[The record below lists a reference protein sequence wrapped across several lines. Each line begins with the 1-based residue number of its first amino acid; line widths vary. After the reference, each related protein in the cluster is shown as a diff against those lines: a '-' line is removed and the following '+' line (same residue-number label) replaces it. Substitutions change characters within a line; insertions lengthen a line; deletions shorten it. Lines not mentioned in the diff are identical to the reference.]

1 MRKIFVFPPPPFFKN
16 YTICNS
22 MIICAD
28 GFFLLIH
35 VMMSMIKT
43 SNGNKIFSSTC
54 IDRTEFLPAN
64 GNFLFRNERRPRFFW
79 IISAQC
85 GYRYQFT
92 KVCLCWKDIHSSF
105 SIFFVS
111 MQDKRNGGY
120 RKSVQYFWR
129 GR

>member
-1 MRKIFVFPPPPFFKN
+1 MRKIFVFPPPLFQKLYHLQFN
-16 YTICNS
+16 DNLRRWI
-22 MIICAD
+22 
-28 GFFLLIH
+28 FFLLIH

>member
-1 MRKIFVFPPPPFFKN
+1 MRKIFVFPPFFKN
-16 YTICNS
+16 YIICNS

-28 GFFLLIH
+28 RFFLLIH